1 MLYLLKRRIHRQFNY
16 KEKEN
21 QPVTASNRQ
30 NHAADSLCLNSKQ
43 LHGERMSHE
52 SCYTM
57 DHQGLEPR
65 AAPL

>member
-1 MLYLLKRRIHRQFNY
+1 MLYLLKCRIHRQFNY

-30 NHAADSLCLNSKQ
+30 NHVADSLCLNSKH

-65 AAPL
+65 VSPL